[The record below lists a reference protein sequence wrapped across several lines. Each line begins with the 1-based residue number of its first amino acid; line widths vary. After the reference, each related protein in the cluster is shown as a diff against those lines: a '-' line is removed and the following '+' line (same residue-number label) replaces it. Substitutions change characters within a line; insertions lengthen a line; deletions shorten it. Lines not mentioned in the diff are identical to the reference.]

1 LGSET
6 EEECSFQHPNAD
18 FDYYSDDHFDADI
31 DSHSDADIDSNSDSH
46 FDADFDSTLY
56 RWFCGFDTVTYR
68 R

>member
-6 EEECSFQHPNAD
+6 EEECSFQHPKAD